1 MNNKFITL
9 TDLET
14 SKPVLVNIDQI
25 NYLIED
31 REGKCRIEMSSGH
44 SVLPAESFIEIQ
56 GYIRAYG

>member
-1 MNNKFITL
+1 MNKFIIL

-14 SKPVLVNIDQI
+14 GKPVLVNIDQI

-56 GYIRAYG
+56 GFIKAYG